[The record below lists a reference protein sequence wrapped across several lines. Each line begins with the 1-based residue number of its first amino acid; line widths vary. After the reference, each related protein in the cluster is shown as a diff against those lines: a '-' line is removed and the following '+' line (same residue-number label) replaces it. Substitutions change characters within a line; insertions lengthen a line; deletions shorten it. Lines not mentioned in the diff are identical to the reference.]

1 MFWGARVSLAV
12 GIIAALVSLVIGV
25 LYGAVAG
32 FQGGSLDNLMM
43 RFVDIL
49 FSLPI
54 IFLIIILQSLS
65 SKPSIYNVMLVLGI
79 TSWMGPARLVRG
91 EVLKE
96 REMEYVEASMAF
108 GAPSTWVIGRHLL
121 PNIIG
126 PVIVMATLRIGRII
140 ILESALSYIGFGI
153 QPPNPS
159 WGAMLADGRDY
170 LTVAWWMALWL
181 DGNTNI
187 M

>member
-1 MFWGARVSLAV
+1 G
-12 GIIAALVSLVIGV
+12 GLV
-25 LYGAVAG
+25 
-32 FQGGSLDNLMM
+32 DNLSM
-43 RFVDIL
+43 RFVDVL

-79 TSWMGPARLVRG
+79 TSWMAPARLVRG

-108 GAPSTWVIGRHLL
+108 GASSMWVIWRHLL

-159 WGAMLADGRDY
+159 WGAMLAQARNYLNTGIWNAIY
-170 LTVAWWMALWL
+170 PGIFLSLTVLAFNFVG
-181 DGNTNI
+181 DGLAAAMNPHERK
-187 M
+187 